1 MSSRITFVNLKMKV
15 PQINCIFT
23 NVIACVMFGVNSLQ
37 ENTIVED
44 KVACD
49 VVEECDQDFQKTFV
63 L

>member
-1 MSSRITFVNLKMKV
+1 MKV